1 MSIFGAEFV
10 EQWIEELLLGTLAEL
25 WKKSGEL
32 VSVLWDLMV
41 QPWLNSPS
49 GSPLVIG
56 RM

>member
-1 MSIFGAEFV
+1 MFIFGAEFV

-25 WKKSGEL
+25 WKKSGGL

-49 GSPLVIG
+49 GSPLVIS